1 MSRALLW
8 LAAALLGVAAHAATP
23 AAASVSHAWIR
34 WLPGNLPAGGY
45 ARIENHGDVVL
56 RLLGADSPDY
66 GMVMLHRS
74 SRRGG
79 VEHMDSVAGMDVP
92 AHASAVL
99 APGGFHLM
107 LMHPRH
113 AIAPGDHVRLRL
125 RFSDGASVESDFL
138 VRPANA
144 QGDDN

>member
-1 MSRALLW
+1 MLL
-8 LAAALLGVAAHAATP
+8 LAALLLSVAAHAATT
-23 AAASVSHAWIR
+23 ASVSVTDGWIR
-34 WLPGNLPAGGY
+34 WLPGDLPAGGY
-45 ARIENHGDVVL
+45 ARIENHGDAAL

-74 SRRGG
+74 LRRKG
-79 VEHMDSVAGMDVP
+79 VERMESVDGMDVP
-92 AHASAVL
+92 AHASAAL

-113 AIAPGDHVRLRL
+113 AIAPGDRVRVRL
-125 RFSDGASVESDFL
+125 RFSDGASIESDFL

-144 QGDDN
+144 QGDGN